1 MPGSNRRAY
10 LGAVLDLSHGVL
22 IATIV
27 ISLIF
32 IVLLYRDDTKQR
44 TQRVQA
50 LSRLNSAIGG
60 MAGPPYAQVNDIVPG
75 FSGVSISGKKV
86 DVVYSGETKYL
97 FFIFS
102 PDCDACSGQ
111 ISTWKSIAVKAR
123 RDRLILLGLLTSPV
137 VDAPPS
143 FDFDVLLLPDIS
155 IKRAYRLVAVPA
167 VMLVSEQGRVEWV
180 HYGSVTP
187 EQIEDLLSK
196 THADSRTN

>member
-1 MPGSNRRAY
+1 MPRSNRRAY
-10 LGAVLDLSHGVL
+10 LGGILDLSHGVL

-32 IVLLYRDDTKQR
+32 IVLLYIDDTKQR
-44 TQRVQA
+44 ILRA
-50 LSRLNSAIGG
+50 ELLSRLNTSIGG

-75 FSGVSISGKKV
+75 FAASSINGKKV
-86 DVVYSGETKYL
+86 GVVYSGETEYL

-102 PDCDACSGQ
+102 SDCDACSGQ

-123 RDRLILLGLLTSPV
+123 RDRLILLGLLTNPV

-143 FDFDVLLLPDIS
+143 FDFDVLLLQDIS

-167 VMLVSEQGRVEWV
+167 IMLVSEQGRVEWV
-180 HYGSVTP
+180 HYGSVTS

-196 THADSRTN
+196 THTDSREN